1 MQFIERDFI
10 PVLLSP
16 NLNAYS
22 LAREFYSAYKV
33 KSIVLGKYQ
42 VVQTIHSK
50 LIDFRKVGKLEEDT
64 DFLEEMS
71 KLAIEF
77 CITPSQKKKAGMR
90 PKKIILIGCTDTHI
104 KMIMRNKMELKNIS
118 ENILFNYVDY
128 EVGEKLMNKEEFYKL
143 CEIYNLDYP
152 KTFIFKYEDYLEL
165 EKYKKKNLHS
175 PNSLSNKLEPT
186 NLSIEDFSF
195 FANINFPIVLKPSN
209 WTEYAKNKFEGQEK
223 VYVNIKTESEAEN
236 ILEKIYKSGYTD
248 SFIIQEMVMGD
259 DTAMYT
265 LNAYV
270 NQKSEVEMM
279 SLGHVMLEE
288 YTPLGA
294 GNFAVIINDFKKEIN
309 EQVKNFLEKKKFTG
323 FANFDIKY
331 DSRDG
336 KYKFFEINL
345 RQGNSH
351 FFVTNGGNNVAEY
364 FVNDLMYGNAG
375 SLSLNKER
383 LGEVAEKRLFLI
395 VPKLLAIIYVSGF
408 KNKLEVLK
416 LVLIGQ
422 HANPLFFWPDFSI
435 KRYFYICRYT
445 FGQYLKYFKYFK
457 KKEF

>member
-1 MQFIERDFI
+1 MQFIERDFV

-50 LIDFRKVGKLEEDT
+50 LIDFRKVGKLEDDT
-64 DFLEEMS
+64 EFLEEMS

-77 CITPSQKKKAGMR
+77 CMTLSQKEKTGMR

-104 KMIMRNKMELKNIS
+104 KMIMRNKVELKNIS

-128 EVGEKLMNKEEFYKL
+128 AIGENLMNKEEFYKL
-143 CEIYNLDYP
+143 CEVYGLDYP
-152 KTFIFKYEDYLEL
+152 KTFIFKYEDYLEFSNINP
-165 EKYKKKNLHS
+165 KNFSYKNSSDSLPSVGQNFSQKSFWDKNS
-175 PNSLSNKLEPT
+175 V
-186 NLSIEDFSF
+186 
-195 FANINFPIVLKPSN
+195 NFPIVLKPSN

-236 ILEKIYKSGYTD
+236 ILEKIYNSGYTD

-270 NQKSEVEMM
+270 NQKSEVEMI

-309 EQVKNFLEKKKFTG
+309 EQVKNFLEKIKFTG

-331 DSRDG
+331 DSRDR

-364 FVNDLMYGNAG
+364 FVNDLVDNFKKNSHLQINA
-375 SLSLNKER
+375 KPD
-383 LGEVAEKRLFLI
+383 KKLFLI
-395 VPKLLAIIYVSGF
+395 VPKLLAIIYVLGF
-408 KNKLEVLK
+408 KNKLEILK
-416 LVLIGQ
+416 LILTGQ
-422 HANPLFFWPDFSI
+422 YASPLFFWPDFSI
-435 KRYFYICRYT
+435 KRYFYIYRYT